1 MSSSQKSLFDFAK
14 SIGAVETIRVTEM
27 ASSQQPQQPASKYS
41 TQTFRYLVVMDFEA
55 TCWPEQDMKWKTHEI
70 IEFPAVLLNLVTGQ
84 VEAQF
89 QQFVMP
95 VENPRLSEFCT
106 KLTGIRQDQ
115 VEGGVPLKTCLPLF
129 GKWLKQVLGE
139 RDLVLPKTDPGNQSG
154 TVAFATWSDWD
165 FGKCLSKEC
174 TRKRIEKP
182 ACFDQWIDVRAIY
195 MRKRAMNKT
204 VLKRSNTL
212 SNVANISASEEQ
224 LDGAIFY
231 CLNALAKRHTPSE
244 QFRAIFV
251 KGMFLKPNTKAFI
264 HVLHFLFNVYDVKEF
279 RKRFYWPIYDKN
291 AESAFRSST
300 VEYVNSLVERGKLDG
315 LERIKAHT
323 VVLPGGAKF
332 MKFLLVL
339 IKFVL
344 KEELRRAGGG
354 GATVAEGKIVSRRD
368 VEGLVEYHR
377 EWDEIGAKMREI
389 VQKDLA
395 AIQSRIGEV
404 DELLEEMFRNCEGP
418 ARQMSFEKL
427 MQLWGT
433 FNRKRFEENEERRQ
447 RMRVVTEEYNKLI
460 VTARRKLEPRE
471 LTLGINEDDLKETL
485 YRLEVLYPD
494 NACHFREVFDENGK
508 IDAVKMFE
516 ILTFML
522 PEVTHHFA
530 SFSVRSVE
538 SLKFELKEISK
549 VAVKSDTIC
558 HELASLRRSLPFID
572 AKFQEF
578 DKQDELDELN
588 NDLGIRNKIF
598 NTPPITLNFQ
608 EVTEGNTRP
617 TSKRNRLALLDDD
630 QVHQLNLRMRILS
643 SSICQAVPRTPRSA
657 RKPKPPASPNVFAVP
672 KPARKEKMNPLS
684 MLNKITA
691 QGKPK
696 STSQNLHPV
705 NSTMNISSLSDISL
719 RPEFSS
725 TLLGTPEKQPCPLN
739 RRSINANE
747 TLTAP
752 QPEPTPPFQPSP
764 RLKSIYSEDKPT
776 PDPMFLLGPPTK
788 RRKFRRWEIVVPR
801 IRITELNGDADSGI
815 GGEEQQQQRRVGEA
829 EHEADMAEFDDDGV
843 DDANERTLNV
853 EETNK
858 SGEDLS
864 STLIGVAIGKLS
876 LTEDFCLPAAEPA
889 SSLDTDEQPP
899 PPPTPSSTGT
909 NDEDLFNVS
918 DGILTDFD

>member
-1 MSSSQKSLFDFAK
+1 
-14 SIGAVETIRVTEM
+14 
-27 ASSQQPQQPASKYS
+27 
-41 TQTFRYLVVMDFEA
+41 
-55 TCWPEQDMKWKTHEI
+55 
-70 IEFPAVLLNLVTGQ
+70 
-84 VEAQF
+84 
-89 QQFVMP
+89 
-95 VENPRLSEFCT
+95 
-106 KLTGIRQDQ
+106 
-115 VEGGVPLKTCLPLF
+115 
-129 GKWLKQVLGE
+129 
-139 RDLVLPKTDPGNQSG
+139 
-154 TVAFATWSDWD
+154 
-165 FGKCLSKEC
+165 
-174 TRKRIEKP
+174 
-182 ACFDQWIDVRAIY
+182 
-195 MRKRAMNKT
+195 MNKT

-315 LERIKAHT
+315 MERIKAHT

-447 RMRVVTEEYNKLI
+447 KMRVVTEEYNKLI
-460 VTARRKLEPRE
+460 VTARRKLEPKE

-572 AKFQEF
+572 AKFQEL

-608 EVTEGNTRP
+608 EATDGNTRP

-747 TLTAP
+747 TLTAS

-788 RRKFRRWEIVVPR
+788 RRSSLLQLDQLQTSPSGRLEPLVGAAKASGIRRQSSGGGGGIVVPR

-876 LTEDFCLPAAEPA
+876 LTEDFACPLPNLPHPWTRT
-889 SSLDTDEQPP
+889 SRLPRQPP
-899 PPPTPSSTGT
+899 PRRAPTTKICST
-909 NDEDLFNVS
+909 LAMAS
-918 DGILTDFD
+918 

>member
-1 MSSSQKSLFDFAK
+1 
-14 SIGAVETIRVTEM
+14 
-27 ASSQQPQQPASKYS
+27 
-41 TQTFRYLVVMDFEA
+41 
-55 TCWPEQDMKWKTHEI
+55 
-70 IEFPAVLLNLVTGQ
+70 
-84 VEAQF
+84 
-89 QQFVMP
+89 
-95 VENPRLSEFCT
+95 
-106 KLTGIRQDQ
+106 
-115 VEGGVPLKTCLPLF
+115 
-129 GKWLKQVLGE
+129 
-139 RDLVLPKTDPGNQSG
+139 
-154 TVAFATWSDWD
+154 
-165 FGKCLSKEC
+165 
-174 TRKRIEKP
+174 
-182 ACFDQWIDVRAIY
+182 
-195 MRKRAMNKT
+195 MNKT

-315 LERIKAHT
+315 MERIKAHT

-344 KEELRRAGGG
+344 KEELRRAGG

-404 DELLEEMFRNCEGP
+404 DELLEEMFRNCDGP

-447 RMRVVTEEYNKLI
+447 RMRVVTEEYNKVI
-460 VTARRKLEPRE
+460 VTARRKLEPKE

-572 AKFQEF
+572 AKFQEL

-608 EVTEGNTRP
+608 EATEGNTRP

-657 RKPKPPASPNVFAVP
+657 RKPKPPSSPNVFAVP

-696 STSQNLHPV
+696 STPQNLHPV

-725 TLLGTPEKQPCPLN
+725 TLLGTPEKQLCPLN

-752 QPEPTPPFQPSP
+752 PPEPTPPFQPSP

-788 RRKFRRWEIVVPR
+788 RRSSLLQLDQLQTSPSGRLEPLVGAAKGSGIRRQSSGGGGIVVPR

-815 GGEEQQQQRRVGEA
+815 GGEEQQQRRVGEV
-829 EHEADMAEFDDDGV
+829 DMAEFDDDGV

-864 STLIGVAIGKLS
+864 STLIAVAIGKLS
-876 LTEDFCLPAAEPA
+876 LTDDLCLPAAEPA
-889 SSLDTDEQPP
+889 SSLDTDADQPP